1 MIYTVFHKEAIEMIR
16 DDIEKEILDLE
27 KDNNRVPTGKE
38 ESYGSPIDPE
48 RYLDINICLLKGL
61 KRSMHICNQRLG
73 HIKDKDKVE
82 INRCGCCK
90 GELTDMTFCSRC
102 TDYALHMANKWE
114 EKQ

>member
-1 MIYTVFHKEAIEMIR
+1 MNFEDLTPRRAIEMVR
-16 DDIEKEILDLE
+16 DDIEKELS
-27 KDNNRVPTGKE
+27 KE
-38 ESYGSPIDPE
+38 H
-48 RYLDINICLLKGL
+48 YLDSPDNMLKPIL
-61 KRSMHICNQRLG
+61 AFKECIDICNRRLE